1 MPILNRSNTE
11 RNNAHSLRRQ
21 LLSHYV
27 CDLSALFTLAARRD
41 PTRFAQRATFEKTSD
56 LRKAAKQKS
65 ADLAALFVSNSVSNL
80 KGACSASGD
89 HRRLFGTAADEPRK
103 KQKNS
108 KSDHCLGR
116 QTPAGF
122 LNVIVHDVLQDL
134 SFGEQAVRPPFR
146 LVPSTTAGYDFAR
159 RFATAKNGETM
170 ARPSE
175 QSRHSHYK
183 FRQIIGLFETAH
195 SRIVN
200 ICGRKTAAATP
211 RKRACGRAIAIG
223 CSTIPSPCSHR

>member
-11 RNNAHSLRRQ
+11 RNNAHSLRRR

-27 CDLSALFTLAARRD
+27 CDLSALFTLSARRD
-41 PTRFAQRATFEKTSD
+41 PTLLAQRATFEKTSD

-65 ADLAALFVSNSVSNL
+65 ADFTALSVSNSVSNL

-89 HRRLFGTAADEPRK
+89 HRRLFSTAADEPRK

-108 KSDHCLGR
+108 KSNHCLGR

-122 LNVIVHDVLQDL
+122 LNVVVHDVLQDL
-134 SFGEQAVRPPFR
+134 SFGEQAVCPPFQ
-146 LVPSTTAGYDFAR
+146 LLPIVLAGYDFAR
-159 RFATAKNGETM
+159 RFATAKNGETK
-170 ARPSE
+170 AATPDQLRCD
-175 QSRHSHYK
+175 RYK
-183 FRQIIGLFETAH
+183 FRQFIDLFEIKH

-200 ICGRKTAAATP
+200 ICGRKTAASAP
-211 RKRACGRAIAIG
+211 RKRAWGRAIAIG